1 MANARHSGDAGTT
14 IPPQSAQGNTRQARD
29 AQPGDQHPDEW
40 RGDMNP
46 NRFSGQN
53 HGPAASQAEKRLR
66 TAYDVKDLHD
76 RLNGFPDDM
85 LKQITV
91 LEPGMRLQQGAVYV
105 DLNDPDAR
113 EIRAIGDMQAKA
125 DNYFVPKS
133 EVDHFTW
140 NRLLDIRTPE
150 RVGDPGETRE

>member
-1 MANARHSGDAGTT
+1 
-14 IPPQSAQGNTRQARD
+14 
-29 AQPGDQHPDEW
+29 
-40 RGDMNP
+40 MNP

-53 HGPAASQAEKRLR
+53 HGPAASEAEKRLR
-66 TAYDVKDLHD
+66 TAYDIKDLHD

-85 LKQITV
+85 LMQIPV

-105 DLNDPDAR
+105 DLNDPDAP
-113 EIRAIGDMQAKA
+113 EIRATGDMQAKA
-125 DNYFVPKS
+125 DNSFVPKS